1 MRTRRDRSSR
11 RTAFACVLTVFVL
24 AGPLVAVAAAQVKPA
39 ATKRP
44 PSGPRFD
51 VSIGGG
57 FLSGSSLGD
66 GAADLRTRGGQPFE
80 LFTTETRIAASVPIE
95 GRLTFLLG
103 SRYALEVR
111 GAWARPEVR
120 TSITDDVEDAAPQIV
135 AERVS
140 LYSLDAGLL
149 VAFKPNRAGVVAPFL
164 SGGAGYIGAVHEGL
178 TLLENGVLYRGGG
191 GFRYPIAMRTQG
203 RLKGYGVRADAGL
216 VMLTGGIADGTGATR
231 QMTASGSLFLTF

>member
-1 MRTRRDRSSR
+1 M
-11 RTAFACVLTVFVL
+11 LTVFVL

-111 GAWARPEVR
+111 GAWARPELR

-149 VAFKPNRAGVVAPFL
+149 VAFKPNRAGVVAPFI

-178 TLLENGVLYRGGG
+178 TLLENGVIYRGGG

-216 VMLTGGIADGTGATR
+216 VMLTGGVADGTGATR
-231 QMTASGSLFLTF
+231 HMTASGSLFLTF